1 MDVRLKACFTREHS
15 DAFSGQVWPLL
26 EPRPCGGVRG
36 GLPRSYGVTTAPAHP
51 QPIQRGHNSTRH
63 SSGEGPG
70 VTPQCGRTL
79 ASRTVRLSVK
89 SVWTISDVRHHGPD
103 TLAPL
108 ARVSGLSDV
117 DRHASS
123 RTHTLTRTHACTHA
137 TDMGGIQ
144 PSQLPTH
151 TRVGSEWGEIHSQ
164 HAPRATQRNAMDM
177 RNAHSPDR
185 QRYRVVPFHAGCQ
198 PTRTARAHHCP
209 PPLSPS
215 LIALP
220 LSPSPSLSRSLS
232 LTLTRSRRAAAVG
245 PPH

>member
-1 MDVRLKACFTREHS
+1 M
-15 DAFSGQVWPLL
+15 
-26 EPRPCGGVRG
+26 
-36 GLPRSYGVTTAPAHP
+36 
-51 QPIQRGHNSTRH
+51 I
-63 SSGEGPG
+63 
-70 VTPQCGRTL
+70 PQCGRTL

-117 DRHASS
+117 YRHASS

-177 RNAHSPDR
+177 RNAHSPPLLLPIDR
-185 QRYRVVPFHAGCQ
+185 LSPR
-198 PTRTARAHHCP
+198 
-209 PPLSPS
+209 PPLSVWIS
-215 LIALP
+215 LTCTC
-220 LSPSPSLSRSLS
+220 LSPHCSSSVCAHSSSSISSPDSSDTSCTDGDGPCGLTIGIIEAVAALLGPLPTAHLVSFSQLPGPRSTAL
-232 LTLTRSRRAAAVG
+232 A
-245 PPH
+245 